1 MTHKLGVK
9 QSLHSFH
16 MLLLERTKLE
26 RRGTKKPFKEQIS
39 RTSHNSKV
47 MAQRLNGWLAN

>member
-47 MAQRLNGWLAN
+47 MAQLLNG